1 MKISLNTSLSA
12 HSNLQQPL
20 VSRSFP
26 ILSLTISFLLFLPR
40 NRGLNSYTIQRNLL
54 YFRRNLRNLTHAA
67 RSLTSQALLP
77 DTIQPMKSALILVLL
92 VNTNTT
98 KVFHLYLDYQSYFP
112 QARILPS
119 KKTHI
124 YTETHSPSFK
134 SLLCCIW
141 VLNPPLLPKKITSK
155 TKGSRTRTVFKK
167 LYLLFTVVTC
177 LCIKTSDTLRFCK
190 IQIKTDWH

>member
-26 ILSLTISFLLFLPR
+26 ILSLTISFLLFLQR
-40 NRGLNSYTIQRNLL
+40 NRGLNSYTIQCNLL
-54 YFRRNLRNLTHAA
+54 YFGRNLKNLTHAA

-124 YTETHSPSFK
+124 YTETHSP
-134 SLLCCIW
+134 
-141 VLNPPLLPKKITSK
+141 
-155 TKGSRTRTVFKK
+155 
-167 LYLLFTVVTC
+167 
-177 LCIKTSDTLRFCK
+177 
-190 IQIKTDWH
+190 